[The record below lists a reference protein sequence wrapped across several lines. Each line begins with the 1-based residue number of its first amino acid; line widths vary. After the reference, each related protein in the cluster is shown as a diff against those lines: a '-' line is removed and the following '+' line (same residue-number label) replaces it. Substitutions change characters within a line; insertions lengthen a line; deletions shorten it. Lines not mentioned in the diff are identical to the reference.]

1 MVSLTVKDFTT
12 AVLKSEGTVPD
23 VSDSWRMSVTGE
35 RRT

>member
-23 VSDSWRMSVTGE
+23 VRDSLRMSVTGE
-35 RRT
+35 KRI